1 MYGRVSEVLCETNVP
16 GKSSWSENKRKL
28 DAAFTGLR
36 SAAEQGFAEALNFL
50 GRILHYG
57 EGVVQ
62 NDNEAIQW
70 FMKAAERG
78 HAKVQ
83 NHMTVRCKKG
93 LLV

>member
-62 NDNEAIQW
+62 NDKEATHW
-70 FMKAAERG
+70 FMRSAERG
-78 HAKVQ
+78 HAEAQHIMGV
-83 NHMTVRCKKG
+83 
-93 LLV
+93 